1 MESAI
6 DKHLMCPRSRDRR
19 IDDSYAPP
27 YPAWVARADGS
38 VKQVVMGYF
47 GVQSFGEG
55 CLAAACAA
63 LRQIAQSFGL
73 DDGPRHHDFAHYI
86 DAKGYDNMVVIGYWE
101 DPTAFERW
109 ESSSAVSQW
118 WLSEELGR
126 DGLGYFRETL
136 TPGVERFETLY
147 TLPEYMEGIG
157 VVMGTSSA
165 EIQEHGYWGSM
176 RDRIPLSQTDR
187 MSPSGQLETSAQAA
201 HRVVIQGHENLT
213 IIRSGQDW
221 SETEGKERE
230 LYLNQMEPVLRAGMD
245 FLRDDGLSVG
255 CYSNRFMQH
264 IDANGRPQEKA
275 VSVSYWRS
283 LAHLERWSE
292 SHPSHIE
299 IFGTFMRMVQELQ
312 GEVKWKGYHE
322 VSVLR
327 AEDQRYEYINCHP
340 DTGLMRSV

>member
-6 DKHLMCPRSRDRR
+6 DKHLKCPRSRNRR
-19 IDDSYAPP
+19 IEDDYSPP

-47 GVQSFGEG
+47 GVQSKGEHNLG
-55 CLAAACAA
+55 AACAA
-63 LRQIAQSFGL
+63 LQQIVQGFKF
-73 DDGPRHHDFAHYI
+73 DDGPGHHDFTHYV
-86 DAKGYDNMVVIGYWE
+86 DANGYDNMMAIGYWE
-101 DPTAFERW
+101 DLAAFGRW
-109 ESSSAVSQW
+109 ESDNELSQW
-118 WLSEELGR
+118 WSSEERGR
-126 DGLGYFRETL
+126 DGLGYFREIL
-136 TPGVERFETLY
+136 MPGVERFETLY
-147 TLPEYMEGIG
+147 TQPGYMEGIG

-176 RDRIPLSQTDR
+176 RDRIPLSQTDA
-187 MSPSGQLETSAQAA
+187 MKPSGQLDTAEQA

-221 SETEGKERE
+221 SETEGKERD
-230 LYLNQMEPVLRAGMD
+230 LYLNQMEPVLRAGMN

-275 VSVSYWRS
+275 VSVSHWRS
-283 LAHLERWSE
+283 LADLERWSE

-299 IFGTFMRMVQELQ
+299 IFGTFMRMVQELG
-312 GEVKWKGYHE
+312 GELKWKGYHE

-340 DTGLMRSV
+340 DTGLMRRV